1 MLWHGML
8 DESHPIQMG
17 ERIAS
22 ELPQCRPIYVDGV
35 GSLGF
40 IEHAES
46 IFNELFSQRPRVH
59 HSVTPVE
66 ATPLDEEADI
76 FAGLLEVLPEP
87 LAGE

>member
-1 MLWHGML
+1 ML

-17 ERIAS
+17 RRIAA
-22 ELPQCRPIYVDGV
+22 ELPDCRPIYVDGV

-46 IFNELFSQRPRVH
+46 IFNALFTERPRIPGTVTPPETTPIEEDAELFP
-59 HSVTPVE
+59 
-66 ATPLDEEADI
+66 A
-76 FAGLLEVLPEP
+76 LLEVLPEP